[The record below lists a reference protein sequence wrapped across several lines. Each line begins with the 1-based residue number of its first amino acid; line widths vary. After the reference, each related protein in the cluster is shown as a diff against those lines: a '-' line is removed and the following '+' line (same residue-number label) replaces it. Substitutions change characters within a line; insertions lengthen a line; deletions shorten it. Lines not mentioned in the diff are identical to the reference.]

1 MTALGSPLM
10 AWRNGPQVG
19 PHATR
24 GSPPSPILRAPIAW
38 QRRSAASRRRRSLCL
53 LGGYLAADREA
64 EIDRLPVDAYPRQR
78 PEDLWSNQAAKRII
92 SAEPS

>member
-1 MTALGSPLM
+1 MEKRPAGGPSCDARFAAVANPQSSNRLAAAVGSFSPAPL
-10 AWRNGPQVG
+10 VV
-19 PHATR
+19 
-24 GSPPSPILRAPIAW
+24 PSW
-38 QRRSAASRRRRSLCL
+38 
-53 LGGYLAADREA
+53 GDLAADREA